1 MIKLFIAAVSVA
13 SMISLPGC
21 VVMPPSP
28 IIGAV
33 NLVGSAISGISSLTP
48 DAPQSPVVFAHAPI
62 KEICIEWNG
71 AVALSDFVPSLQSEL
86 QRHGVPSR
94 VYDAGTQPGSCPM
107 TLAYSAFV
115 KWDTKAFSS
124 AYSPYLT
131 FASVTLRKDGR
142 VVASGT
148 YTMGAIAQDKWSS
161 TGSKLGPVV
170 DALLVSNPV
179 VEASNGLNVRGDVF
193 GGS

>member
-1 MIKLFIAAVSVA
+1 MS
-13 SMISLPGC
+13 
-21 VVMPPSP
+21 PSP
-28 IIGAV
+28 IVEAA
-33 NLVGSAISGISSLTP
+33 NLLGSAISGVSSMTP
-48 DAPQSPVVFAHAPI
+48 ATPQNPIVFAHAPI

-107 TLAYSAFV
+107 TLAYAAFV
-115 KWDTKAFSS
+115 KWDMKTFSN
-124 AYSPYLT
+124 AYAPYLT
-131 FASVTLRKDGR
+131 FASVTLRKEGR
-142 VVASGT
+142 VVGSAS
-148 YTMGAIAQDKWSS
+148 YKMGAMAQDKWSS

-170 DALLVSNPV
+170 DALLISNPV
-179 VEASNGLNVRGDVF
+179 VEATNNVGAPVVF